1 MPSRLRVI
9 SKADAGEVLVRVSEA
24 RQDSV
29 AFEIHD
35 TRVWSNVFLRGC
47 VCADE
52 TILPLTAIACAL
64 ADLSFAV

>member
-1 MPSRLRVI
+1 M
-9 SKADAGEVLVRVSEA
+9 RVSEA
-24 RQDSV
+24 RQDGV

-35 TRVWSNVFLRGC
+35 TRVWSNVLLRGC

-52 TILPLTAIACAL
+52 TILSSLTAIACAL